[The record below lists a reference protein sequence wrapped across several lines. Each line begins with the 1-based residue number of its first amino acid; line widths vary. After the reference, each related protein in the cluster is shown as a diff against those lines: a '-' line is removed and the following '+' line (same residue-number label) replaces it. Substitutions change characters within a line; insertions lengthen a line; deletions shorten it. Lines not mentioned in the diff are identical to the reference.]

1 MNDTPPPTPP
11 SGAPT
16 PVTPPPTR
24 KELPPLPDNPNLRDL
39 FEALLRRPAE
49 LARHDASGGAQ
60 ALKSFTLLAVISM
73 IIFGFVLGTFAYGAQ
88 LWAAP
93 LKIGLGLLFAGI
105 ICYPSLYIFSSLA
118 GCQASATRLAATLG
132 GMLALAGL
140 LLLGFAPALWI
151 FAQGTSSFGF
161 MGALAVG
168 AWLIALVFAF
178 RFIRTVLHEHGGTQK
193 SPMRIWCVIFL
204 LVTLQLTTSLRPI
217 LGQSD
222 KLLTN
227 EKKFFLAHWSETFAE
242 SLPTQTDPSTA
253 RSEKKPKQDSS
264 TVENPFLE
272 P

>member
-1 MNDTPPPTPP
+1 MNDTPESTP
-11 SGAPT
+11 APNA
-16 PVTPPPTR
+16 PAPGTPPPTR
-24 KELPPLPDNPNLRDL
+24 QPLPPLPESPNIRDL

-49 LARHDASGGAQ
+49 LARHHASGGTR
-60 ALKSFTLLAVISM
+60 ALKSFALLAVVSM
-73 IIFGFVLGTFAYGAQ
+73 VVFGFVLGTFAYGTQ

-93 LKIGLGLLFAGI
+93 LKIGLGLLFAGV

-140 LLLGFAPALWI
+140 LLLGFAPAIWI

-161 MGALAVG
+161 MGSLSVG
-168 AWLIALVFAF
+168 AWLIALIFAF
-178 RFIRTVLHEHGGTQK
+178 RFISTVLKEHGITQK
-193 SPMRIWCVIFL
+193 SPMRIWSVIFL

-217 LGQSD
+217 LGHSD

-242 SLPTQTDPSTA
+242 SLPTEPSTDTA
-253 RSEKKPKQDSS
+253 S
-264 TVENPFLE
+264 TNPQRGR
-272 P
+272 

>member
-1 MNDTPPPTPP
+1 MNDTPPPNPGPGATP
-11 SGAPT
+11 G
-16 PVTPPPTR
+16 TPPPTR
-24 KELPPLPDNPNLRDL
+24 KPLPPLPDSPNLRDL

-49 LARHDASGGAQ
+49 LARHQASGGAQ
-60 ALKSFTLLAVISM
+60 ALKSFTLLAIISM
-73 IIFGFVLGTFAYGAQ
+73 VVFGFVLGTFAYGAQ

-140 LLLGFAPALWI
+140 LLLGFAPAIWI

-161 MGALAVG
+161 MGSLSIG

-178 RFIRTVLHEHGGTQK
+178 RFIRTVLQEHGTTQK
-193 SPMRIWCVIFL
+193 SPMRIWCMIFL

-217 LGQSD
+217 LGHSD

-227 EKKFFLAHWSETFAE
+227 EKKFFLAHWSETFSE
-242 SLPTQTDPSTA
+242 SLPTKPDPATA
-253 RSEKKPKQDSS
+253 RAKNKSDKDSS

-272 P
+272 R

>member
-1 MNDTPPPTPP
+1 M
-11 SGAPT
+11 
-16 PVTPPPTR
+16 R
-24 KELPPLPDNPNLRDL
+24 KPLPPLPENPNLRDL

-49 LARHDASGGAQ
+49 LARHQASGGAG
-60 ALKSFTLLAVISM
+60 ALKSFALLSVISM
-73 IIFGFVLGTFAYGAQ
+73 LVFGFVLGTFAYGTQ

-140 LLLGFAPALWI
+140 LLLGFAPAIWI

-161 MGALAVG
+161 MGSLAVG

-178 RFIRTVLHEHGGTQK
+178 RFIKTVLKEHGTTQR
-193 SPMRIWCVIFL
+193 SPMTIWSIIFL

-217 LGQSD
+217 LGHSD
-222 KLLTN
+222 KLLTS
-227 EKKFFLAHWSETFAE
+227 EKKFFLEHWSDTFSE
-242 SLPTQTDPSTA
+242 SLPSAPESETA
-253 RSEKKPKQDSS
+253 SNSPKRDDQ
-264 TVENPFLE
+264 
-272 P
+272 

>member
-1 MNDTPPPTPP
+1 MNDTPEPASKPSTPSPT
-11 SGAPT
+11 
-16 PVTPPPTR
+16 TPPPQR
-24 KELPPLPDNPNLRDL
+24 KQLPPLPENPNIRDL

-49 LARHDASGGAQ
+49 LARHQASGGTR
-60 ALKSFTLLAVISM
+60 ALKSFAVLAVISM
-73 IIFGFVLGTFAYGAQ
+73 LVFGFVLGTFAYGTQ

-93 LKIGLGLLFAGI
+93 LKIGAGLLFAGL

-140 LLLGFAPALWI
+140 LLLGFAPAIWI

-161 MGALAVG
+161 MGSLSVG
-168 AWLIALVFAF
+168 AWLIALLFAF
-178 RFIRTVLHEHGGTQK
+178 RFIRTVLSEHGTTQK

-217 LGQSD
+217 LGHSD

-227 EKKFFLAHWSETFAE
+227 EKKFFLAHWSETFGE
-242 SLPTQTDPSTA
+242 SLPTDSDKTTA
-253 RSEKKPKQDSS
+253 ASDQKKPKR
-264 TVENPFLE
+264 
-272 P
+272 

>member
-1 MNDTPPPTPP
+1 MNDTPESKPAPEASTP
-11 SGAPT
+11 G
-16 PVTPPPTR
+16 TPPPMR
-24 KELPPLPDNPNLRDL
+24 KPLPPLPDRPNLRDL

-49 LARHDASGGAQ
+49 LARHHASGGTR
-60 ALKSFTLLAVISM
+60 ALKSFALLAVISM
-73 IIFGFVLGTFAYGAQ
+73 VVFGFVLGTFAYGTQ

-140 LLLGFAPALWI
+140 LLLGFAPAIWI
-151 FAQGTSSFGF
+151 FAQGTASFGF
-161 MGALAVG
+161 MGSLSVG

-178 RFIRTVLHEHGGTQK
+178 RFISTVLKEHGTTQK
-193 SPMRIWCVIFL
+193 SPMRIWSVIFL

-217 LGQSD
+217 LGNSD

-242 SLPTQTDPSTA
+242 SLPTESDKSTA
-253 RSEKKPKQDSS
+253 SADQNMPKR
-264 TVENPFLE
+264 
-272 P
+272 

>member
-1 MNDTPPPTPP
+1 MNDTPP
-11 SGAPT
+11 PT

-24 KELPPLPDNPNLRDL
+24 KELPPLPNNPNLRDL

-140 LLLGFAPALWI
+140 LLLGFAPAIWI

-222 KLLTN
+222 KLLTS

-253 RSEKKPKQDSS
+253 RSEKKSKQDSS

>member
-11 SGAPT
+11 GPPT
-16 PVTPPPTR
+16 AATPPPTR
-24 KELPPLPDNPNLRDL
+24 KPLPPLPDNPNLRDL

-49 LARHDASGGAQ
+49 LASHQASGGAQ

-73 IIFGFVLGTFAYGAQ
+73 LIFGFVLGTFAYGSQ

-140 LLLGFAPALWI
+140 LLLGFAPAIWI

-161 MGALAVG
+161 MGTLSVG

-193 SPMRIWCVIFL
+193 SPIRIWCAIFL

-217 LGQSD
+217 LGQSE
-222 KLLTN
+222 KLLTS
-227 EKKFFLAHWSETFAE
+227 EKKFFLEHWSETFAE
-242 SLPTQTDPSTA
+242 SLPSESEASTVS
-253 RSEKKPKQDSS
+253 SERKSKQDSS